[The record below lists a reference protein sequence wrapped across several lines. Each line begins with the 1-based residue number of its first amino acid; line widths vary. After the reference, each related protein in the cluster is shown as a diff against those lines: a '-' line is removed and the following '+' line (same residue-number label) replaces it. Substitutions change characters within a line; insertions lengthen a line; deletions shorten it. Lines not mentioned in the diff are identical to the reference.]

1 MKKICVLVLV
11 CLAWTAGMSGCVSQT
26 ATPSS
31 SNPAQPAVQPT
42 PPASAQLSDLI
53 EQIRQSPQDYLGET
67 VEITGYYHGWDL
79 LREVGEPPPVTR
91 SDWVIADEGGAL
103 YVTGLLPAQLD
114 PASQD
119 SVGTLIH
126 LVATVAMSEEQVYL
140 EAQSVDVLPE
150 H

>member
-11 CLAWTAGMSGCVSQT
+11 YLAWTAGMSGCVSQT
-26 ATPSS
+26 DVPSS
-31 SNPAQPAVQPT
+31 PNPGQPEDQPT

-67 VEITGYYHGWDL
+67 VEITGYFRGWDL
-79 LREVGEPPPVTR
+79 LAEVGGPPPVTR

-103 YVTGLLPAQLD
+103 YVTGRLPANLN
-114 PASQD
+114 PASRD
-119 SVGTLIH
+119 DTGTVIRLT
-126 LVATVAMSEEQVYL
+126 ATVAMSQEQVYL